1 MTEYLHTMGN
11 SGGGLKEYMHV
22 FETEPIVQG
31 GCIWD
36 WVDQSFREIDK
47 DGKWYWSYGGDYVRR
62 MCPVLAIS
70 VVTVGQCSPRTA
82 SAPH

>member
-1 MTEYLHTMGN
+1 
-11 SGGGLKEYMHV
+11 MHV

-47 DGKWYWSYGGDYVRR
+47 DGKWYWSYGGDCYKD
-62 MCPVLAIS
+62 IGIFYSS
-70 VVTVGQCSPRTA
+70 VSMSPRILRL
-82 SAPH
+82 

>member
-1 MTEYLHTMGN
+1 MNYSVYSMTLDDDKPVSYTHLDVYKRQ
-11 SGGGLKEYMHV
+11 GLKEYMHV

-47 DGKWYWSYGGDYVRR
+47 DGKWYWNCLLYTS
-62 MCPVLAIS
+62 
-70 VVTVGQCSPRTA
+70 
-82 SAPH
+82 